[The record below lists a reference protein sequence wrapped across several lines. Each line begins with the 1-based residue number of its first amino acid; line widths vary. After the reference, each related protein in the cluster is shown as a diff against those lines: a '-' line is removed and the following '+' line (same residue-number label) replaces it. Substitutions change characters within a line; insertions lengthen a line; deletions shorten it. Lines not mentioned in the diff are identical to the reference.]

1 MKFPHFFYYCYFNF
15 DQIIGLALN
24 QQDQRGLQFLIFSL
38 GGSVPVFDEIILSMS
53 LMNQVLSFDDVSGDL
68 HVKIILFSAKSCI
81 SDELADY

>member
-24 QQDQRGLQFLIFSL
+24 QQDQCGLQFLIFSL

>member
-1 MKFPHFFYYCYFNF
+1 MKFPHFFLLLLFSFRSDYRSC
-15 DQIIGLALN
+15 IK
-24 QQDQRGLQFLIFSL
+24 QDRCGFQFVIFSL

-81 SDELADY
+81 SDELY